1 MAPISQEFLD
11 SCPVEGGFRMRG
23 LEMTRIEV
31 FMGAAFAFTF
41 LNIWFPLLRARR
53 KWTGP

>member
-11 SCPVEGGFRMRG
+11 SYPVEGGFRVRG
-23 LEMTRIEV
+23 PEMTRIEV
-31 FMGAAFAFTF
+31 FVSTAFAMIF